1 LGADLPICDNFFR
14 GAPQKMHNIALAG
27 CICHTAQVYSFP
39 GFSITTSGV
48 VTPMQEIMQFVS
60 RHPILCLAWV
70 ALLVAVL
77 FTTFKG
83 LTSKVKVITR
93 GEATRLINKEDAVV
107 VDLRQRDDF
116 RKGHIAGSV
125 NVLPAEIKANNVG
138 ELDKHKDKPIIVVD
152 GTGVQAQE
160 SANALIKAGYE
171 KVFVLKEGVA
181 GWSGENLPLVRGK

>member
-1 LGADLPICDNFFR
+1 
-14 GAPQKMHNIALAG
+14 
-27 CICHTAQVYSFP
+27 
-39 GFSITTSGV
+39 
-48 VTPMQEIMQFVS
+48 MQEIMQFVS

-160 SANALIKAGYE
+160 SANALTKAGYE